1 MKRIYTS
8 IIILSAMVLMVIQP
22 SAMAQ
27 RNTIPDHLV
36 GVDLHSL
43 QKLYQKKVEMEPD
56 SLLVPYADLLFFKGN
71 LEESLQMYRKADSL
85 ELPMTSAQKRNFSH
99 VAKRLGQTSPHDQE
113 TGYFSDGWQPLVRI
127 NEHCIS
133 SNSEDFAPFF
143 WHDVLFITSSRADT
157 KKRQRNQYA
166 FTGNAFLNIYAFD
179 TDCNRKGTDFLPPDL
194 NTSLHDGPM
203 AIAKDT
209 SLVIITRNYNQPN
222 EQSLQNLYLAY
233 YVKENGQWGKEQVFP
248 YSDPDYSLQHPY
260 FDNENSILYFSS
272 DRPGGYGG
280 FDLYMSKWDGENWSE
295 PENLGS
301 EVNSEFDEV
310 FPSLSPDGHLFFASN
325 HIESMGGLSI
335 VLFKDNTRFLL
346 PEPFNT
352 VYDDFA
358 ITFVDEASGY
368 ISSNRGLAAF
378 NDNIFHF
385 DMRPIPFVLR
395 IVDSETQQPIA
406 GLNVAFQ
413 TADPA
418 IEGMTVTSGTG
429 EVTLFEGYEQ
439 PMPIKLILT
448 KEGYLPVEE
457 EILAFNREDERW
469 IVQLTPK
476 LEPELSPPIRQ
487 AIEDGY
493 FVLYFDNDYP
503 DPNTWKSQTD
513 ENYEDLY
520 REYIK
525 NLPEFIEKSANS
537 RQEVTALFND
547 IENGMEQLQWFMQHL
562 LDELEDG
569 KNIVLSFTSHTSP
582 IATDRYN
589 MLLSNRRFAAVKNF
603 MTAWENGAILRFM
616 DNGSLEYSH
625 VAKGS
630 SEAKPG
636 ISSDRDNEPESVY
649 GVDASKERRVN
660 IYWDV
665 K

>member
-8 IIILSAMVLMVIQP
+8 IIILFAMVLMVIQP

-27 RNTIPDHLV
+27 RNTIPEHLV
-36 GVDLHSL
+36 GVDLQSL
-43 QKLYQKKVEMEPD
+43 QKLYQEKMEMEPD
-56 SLLVPYADLLFFKGN
+56 SMLGLYADLLFFKGD
-71 LEESLQMYRKADSL
+71 LEESLRMYRKADSL
-85 ELPMTSAQKRNFSH
+85 DLPLSTAQQRNFSH
-99 VAKRLGQTSPHDQE
+99 VAKRLGQTSPFDQQ
-113 TGYFSDGWQPLVRI
+113 TGYFSEGWQPLLRI
-127 NEHCIS
+127 NEHCIN
-133 SNSEDFAPFF
+133 SNSEDFAPFV
-143 WHDVLFITSSRADT
+143 WQDLIFITSSRADT
-157 KKRQRNQYA
+157 KKRQRNKYA
-166 FTGNAFLNIYAFD
+166 FTRNAFLNIYAFD
-179 TDCNRKGTDFLPPDL
+179 ANCNRREKDFLPRDL

-209 SLVIITRNYNQPN
+209 SLVVITRNFTQPN
-222 EQSLQNLYLAY
+222 EQGLQNLYLAY
-233 YVKENGQWGKEQVFP
+233 YVKENGEWGEEQMFP
-248 YSDPDYSLQHPY
+248 FSDPDHSMQHPF
-260 FDNENSILYFSS
+260 FDDNNSILYFSS
-272 DRPGGYGG
+272 DRPGGQGG
-280 FDLYMSKWDGENWSE
+280 FDLYKTRWDGENWSD
-295 PENLGS
+295 PENLGP
-301 EVNSEFDEV
+301 EINSVYDEV
-310 FPSLSPDGHLFFASN
+310 FPSLSPDGHLFYASN
-325 HIESMGGLSI
+325 HIETNGGLSI

-352 VYDDFA
+352 MYDDFA
-358 ITFVDEASGY
+358 ITFLDEASGY
-368 ISSNRGLAAF
+368 ISSNRGLDAF

-395 IVDSETQQPIA
+395 IVDPETGQPIA
-406 GLNVAFQ
+406 GMNVSFQ

-418 IEGMTVTSGTG
+418 IEGTAVTSESG
-429 EVTLFEGYEQ
+429 EVTLFEAYEQ
-439 PMPIKLILT
+439 PLPIKLTLT
-448 KEGYLPVEE
+448 KGGYLPVEE

-476 LEPELSPPIRQ
+476 LTPELSPPIRQ

-493 FVLYFDNDYP
+493 FVVYFDNDYP
-503 DPNTWKSQTD
+503 DPNTWKSHTD
-513 ENYEDLY
+513 ENYEELY
-520 REYIK
+520 LQYLAK
-525 NLPEFIEKSANS
+525 LPEFIEKSANS
-537 RQEVTALFND
+537 RLEVIALFTG

-582 IATDRYN
+582 IASDRYN

-603 MTAWENGAILRFM
+603 MVEWENGALVRFL
-616 DNGSLEYSH
+616 DNGSLEYTH

-649 GVDASKERRVN
+649 GVDASRERRVN